1 MSARETAIA
10 GLFTALQTITGPT
23 VKRNEEIPHKIPA
36 GGLLVLHDGDAGEPD
51 VVLSPTTYEYEHR
64 TELDAVV
71 QKGTASERDT
81 AFDTLLASVSTAV
94 NADTTLGGAVLLV
107 RCEAPDM
114 EQLGDIEGADDFKAA
129 TVPIILYYS
138 TADPLN

>member
-1 MSARETAIA
+1 MSTRETAIA
-10 GLFTALQTITGPT
+10 ALFTALETITGPT
-23 VKRNEEIPHKIPA
+23 VKRNEEIPHKIPS

-51 VVLSPTTYEYEHR
+51 IVLSPTTYEYEHR
-64 TELDAVV
+64 TELDAAV

-129 TVPIILYYS
+129 TIPIILYYS
-138 TADPLN
+138 TTDPLN